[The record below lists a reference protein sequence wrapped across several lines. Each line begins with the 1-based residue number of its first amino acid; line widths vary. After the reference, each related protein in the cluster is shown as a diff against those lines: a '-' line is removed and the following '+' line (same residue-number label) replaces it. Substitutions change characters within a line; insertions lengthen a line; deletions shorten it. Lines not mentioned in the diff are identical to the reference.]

1 MISKRW
7 EALKKNPKELK
18 VTFPTYYKSWNFQIS
33 IQPFA
38 LITKSVNTLV
48 IEAYSH
54 PVVFIYFNYF

>member
-7 EALKKNPKELK
+7 EALKKNLKELK

-38 LITKSVNTLV
+38 LITKSTKYLGHRDLQPPGCVYLL
-48 IEAYSH
+48 
-54 PVVFIYFNYF
+54 